1 MGQRSDYGKGSQVLS
16 EYSGN
21 EVGKRRHVNDEKE
34 QNSIGLDHTVYRYL
48 CPLRKIGSIIG
59 IGGDIAKQLRALT
72 NARIRISETIPGCD
86 ERVITIYSTSDE
98 TNSYG
103 NERISPAQDA
113 LFKVH
118 DRVVA
123 EEAPLNGPFD
133 EPQQVTVRLLVPS
146 DQIGCVIGKGGQ
158 IVQNIRNET
167 HAQIRILGSE
177 HLPPC
182 ALSSDELIQINGE
195 ATVVKKALYEV
206 AFRLHENPSR
216 SQQSLLSTPSIYRS
230 GIAFSNPH
238 VGGRPVGATSLM
250 GPYGNYKNNG
260 RDWSFMMKEFTLRL
274 VCPTE
279 NLGAVIGKSGAI
291 VKQIRQESGACII
304 VDSSGA
310 DEDECIISVSAKELF
325 EAPSRTIDA
334 VMRLQ
339 PRCSGKME
347 RDSGDSVIITRLLV
361 SSSRIGCIIGKG
373 GAIIKEM
380 RSTSR
385 ANIRIFS
392 DENVPKVA
400 SEDDE
405 MVQIT
410 GDAHAAKNALLQVM
424 QRLRTNVFENDGN
437 ASAFPIPA
445 QSLATS
451 TETFGQKY
459 GTPDNRTRNPGYSTY
474 SGGYSSKTL
483 PSTGNYGNYDD
494 SQVVSESAYGAYAVY
509 SAGRSTGSRVCS
521 NKLFD

>member
-1 MGQRSDYGKGSQVLS
+1 MGQRSDYGKGSHMLS
-16 EYSGN
+16 DYSGN
-21 EVGKRRHVNDEKE
+21 EGGKRRNGSDEKE

-59 IGGDIAKQLRALT
+59 IGGDIAKQLRAQT
-72 NARIRISETIPGCD
+72 HARIRISETIPGCD
-86 ERVITIYSTSDE
+86 ERVVTIYSASDE

-113 LFKVH
+113 LFRVH

-123 EEAPLNGPFD
+123 EESPVNGPFE
-133 EPQQVTVRLLVPS
+133 EPMQVTARLLVPS

-158 IVQNIRNET
+158 IIQNIRNET

-195 ATVVKKALYEV
+195 ATIVKKALYQV
-206 AFRLHENPSR
+206 AFRLHDNPSR
-216 SQQSLLSTPSIYRS
+216 SQQSLLSSPSIYRS
-230 GIAFSNPH
+230 GIAFNNPH
-238 VGGRPVGATSLM
+238 VGGAPVGVTSLM
-250 GPYGNYKNNG
+250 GPYGNYKNDS
-260 RDWSFMMKEFTLRL
+260 RDWSSMTKEFTLRL

-279 NLGAVIGKSGAI
+279 NLGAVIGKGGAI
-291 VKQIRQESGACII
+291 IKQIRQESGAFIV

-310 DEDECIISVSAKELF
+310 DGDDCIISVSAKEMF

-334 VMRLQ
+334 IMRLQ
-339 PRCSGKME
+339 PRCSEKME
-347 RDSGDSVIITRLLV
+347 RDSGDPVITTRLLV

-392 DENVPKVA
+392 DENIPKVA

-410 GDAHAAKNALLQVM
+410 GDLNAAKNALLQVM
-424 QRLRTNVFENDGN
+424 QRLRANIFETDGSS
-437 ASAFPIPA
+437 SAFPIPA
-445 QSLATS
+445 PSLATS
-451 TETFGQKY
+451 TEAFDGQKY
-459 GTPDNRTRNPGYSTY
+459 VNRDNRTRNPGYSTY
-474 SGGYSSKTL
+474 SGGYSSKNL
-483 PSTGNYGNYDD
+483 PPTDSYGSYDE
-494 SQVVSESAYGAYAVY
+494 SQIVSGSGYGAYAVY
-509 SAGRSTGSRVCS
+509 SAGHSAGASYGA
-521 NKLFD
+521 